1 MPGLIAMSTRGP
13 ERDKPPY
20 SCDFAA
26 PVEVWT
32 VAAAKSRLS
41 EVLRRASEVGPQ
53 QIGVRRPHV
62 VVPLDQWLARAR
74 PEPNFGRWLV
84 ENAPRGCEIELP
96 SREDGDRE
104 IPFAN
109 LDWGEMTPSRPGT
122 STAL

>member
-1 MPGLIAMSTRGP
+1 MSTRRS
-13 ERDKPPY
+13 ERNNARY

-53 QIGVRRPHV
+53 QIGVQQPHV
-62 VVPLDQWLARAR
+62 VVPLYQWRAR
-74 PEPNFGRWLV
+74 TEPEPNFGAWLV
-84 ENAPRGCEIELP
+84 ENAPRDCEIELP
-96 SREDGDRE
+96 SRDDGDRE

-109 LDWGEMTPSRPGT
+109 LDCGG
-122 STAL
+122 